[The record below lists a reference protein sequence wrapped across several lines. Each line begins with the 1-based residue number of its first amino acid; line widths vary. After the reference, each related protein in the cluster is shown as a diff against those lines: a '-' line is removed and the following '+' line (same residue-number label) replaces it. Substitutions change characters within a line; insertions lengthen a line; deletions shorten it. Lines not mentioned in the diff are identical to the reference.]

1 HRQDNARQQNEAQKD
16 GLQAEVGNGGHLR
29 GAGGY
34 HPESVLEG
42 YAEYYSAD
50 LSEKVVRGMTENAL
64 KGKYNG
70 GAVPIGYV
78 IDAEQRFQ
86 PDSLTATFVAEAFK
100 RYNEG
105 ATMTEIRDWMNEHR
119 VKNPRGGPMT
129 YNTVQHMLN
138 NRRYI
143 GELKYRD
150 ILIADAIPPLVS
162 AELFQ

>member
-1 HRQDNARQQNEAQKD
+1 M
-16 GLQAEVGNGGHLR
+16 
-29 GAGGY
+29 
-34 HPESVLEG
+34 LEG

-86 PDSLTATFVAEAFK
+86 PDSLTAPFVAEAFK

-119 VKNPRGGPMT
+119 VKNPRGG
-129 YNTVQHMLN
+129 H
-138 NRRYI
+138 
-143 GELKYRD
+143 GAAK
-150 ILIADAIPPLVS
+150 
-162 AELFQ
+162 